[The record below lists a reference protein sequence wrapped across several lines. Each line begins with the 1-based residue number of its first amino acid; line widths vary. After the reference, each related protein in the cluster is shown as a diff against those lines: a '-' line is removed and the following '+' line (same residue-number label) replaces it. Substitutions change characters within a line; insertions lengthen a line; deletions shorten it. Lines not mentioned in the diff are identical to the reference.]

1 MASRKSSTIALLA
14 LCLIG
19 WSGARADETVPSATQ
34 TPPLVAPATPETT
47 TPAAATPV
55 TAVDPLPVAT
65 PLAKS
70 ALPSDPTA
78 LLYADTVA
86 PGPYEAKRKLLLAS
100 IKMAKKQGFGITV
113 YLNELN
119 KVEDQIK
126 QGNSGPQLEARVDS
140 IADGLQDQ
148 LKRSQILKTQRP
160 AGSSSSHSYTQVS
173 TDSAGG
179 RPRRST
185 DAIINELRQ
194 KYGDKIPGGLG
205 GLDGDLK
212 EKLMKSDVAK
222 EYLKKMQQ

>member
-1 MASRKSSTIALLA
+1 M
-14 LCLIG
+14 
-19 WSGARADETVPSATQ
+19 
-34 TPPLVAPATPETT
+34 

-55 TAVDPLPVAT
+55 TPVDPLPVAA
-65 PLAKS
+65 PLAKP

-78 LLYADTVA
+78 LLYADNVA

-160 AGSSSSHSYTQVS
+160 AGSSSASHYTQVS
-173 TDSAGG
+173 TDSGAGH
-179 RPRRST
+179 PRRST

>member
-1 MASRKSSTIALLA
+1 VAVPVTKA
-14 LCLIG
+14 
-19 WSGARADETVPSATQ
+19 TVPSD
-34 TPPLVAPATPETT
+34 PA
-47 TPAAATPV
+47 
-55 TAVDPLPVAT
+55 
-65 PLAKS
+65 
-70 ALPSDPTA
+70 A
-78 LLYADTVA
+78 LLYADNVA
-86 PGPYEAKRKLLLAS
+86 PGPFEAKRKLLLAS

-119 KVEDQIK
+119 KIEDQIK
-126 QGNSGPQLEARVDS
+126 QGNSGPLLEARVDS

-160 AGSSSSHSYTQVS
+160 AGSSSSSSSHSYTQVS
-173 TDSAGG
+173 TDAAGG

-194 KYGDKIPGGLG
+194 KYGDKIPGGLS

-212 EKLMKSDVAK
+212 EKLMKSDAAK